1 MDALALANALRE
13 RLAARDVAGACA
25 LLDGRPVPDAAALPA
40 AQARWSN
47 GDYDEA
53 LRLFGRAARAAP
65 QDPEAALREV
75 QALLMLDRRGEARER
90 AASAR
95 RGLADSP
102 PLALLEAQLRL
113 DTEAPSAVLPAFAD
127 LTRRAPQFGEAE
139 VAHAC
144 LRLLC
149 GEEAPRERT
158 FGRAMADARWASALV
173 QREHIPPARLLG
185 TGPAVLAAARAAASV
200 DGMVLEFGV
209 FHGRSLRQ
217 LEPGRDGLVHGFDS
231 FEGLPADWTGR
242 DARGDLSTGGRLPP
256 VADHVRLHRGWF
268 EDTLPPFLAARD
280 DAVRLAHIDCDLYA
294 STLTV
299 LEALAPRLVRGSVLV
314 FDDFLSYPGW
324 EAHEFRA
331 WQEFS
336 RSRGIAHQFIAFS
349 MIGREAALVLR

>member
-1 MDALALANALRE
+1 MDALALAAALRD
-13 RLAARDVAGACA
+13 RLAARDAAGACA
-25 LLDGRPVPDAAALPA
+25 LLEGRPVPDAAALPA

-75 QALLMLDRRGEARER
+75 QALLMLDQREEALAR
-90 AASAR
+90 AAGAR

-113 DTEAPSAVLPAFAD
+113 DREPARELLPAFAEIQ
-127 LTRRAPQFGEAE
+127 RRAPHFGEAE

-149 GEEAPRERT
+149 GEDAPVPRS
-158 FGRAMADARWASALV
+158 FGRAMADARWASALF
-173 QREHIPPARLLG
+173 QREHLPPARLLG
-185 TGPAVLAAARAAASV
+185 TGPAVLAAAREAARV
-200 DGMVLEFGV
+200 EGLVLEFGV
-209 FHGRSLRQ
+209 FHGRSLRM
-217 LEPGRDGLVHGFDS
+217 LPPGADGLVHGFDS
-231 FEGLPADWTGR
+231 FEGLPDDWAGK
-242 DARGDLSTGGRLPP
+242 DARGDLSTGGRLPA
-256 VADHVRLHRGWF
+256 VADPVRLHRGWF
-268 EDTLPPFLAARD
+268 EDSLPAFLAAHD
-280 DAVRLAHIDCDLYA
+280 GAVRLAHIDCDLYA
-294 STLTV
+294 STVTV

-324 EAHEFRA
+324 ESHEFRA

-336 RSRGIAHQFIAFS
+336 RSRGIAHEFIAFS
-349 MIGREAALVLR
+349 LIGREAALVLR